1 MAALGKKLSESEE
14 KLWMANVDLER
25 LFEAEEEFHM
35 LKEWSAFKDEVIA
48 GTNQEIASRK
58 RKELTAK
65 LKEQNAKLK
74 EHTAKLKEQLAK
86 DEEQFAKAEEQFAKA
101 EEQLAKDKE
110 RLAKYKA
117 SLDKQIA
124 RANKEHAKLKEQRML
139 LDREKAKEQVELE
152 VPVVPVPTT
161 SPPQEHHSD
170 VSDSSS
176 ESDDVSVPEAVAPT
190 QSIATSRPRREIR
203 KPARYDGMVAYAL
216 PVITGIIWLKF
227 VVHGTDALR
236 GWDWKGISR
245 VIQAGPPFLSSV
257 QRTQPG
263 LTVGEAAASSPATPT
278 TPPPVKTPLFSMN
291 KRPLILSA
299 D

>member
-1 MAALGKKLSESEE
+1 MAGMENREKFQYENGDDYEDITDKRLGQVGGMLGHVRRIEE
-14 KLWMANVDLER
+14 KLWMANVDLEK
-25 LFEAEEEFHM
+25 LLEGEEEFHM

-48 GTNQEIASRK
+48 GTNKEIAGRK

-65 LKEQNAKLK
+65 LKEHNAKLK

-86 DEEQFAKAEEQFAKA
+86 DEEQLAKDEEQFAKA

-117 SLDKQIA
+117 SLEKQIA

-139 LDREKAKEQVELE
+139 LDREKAKEDGIGKA
-152 VPVVPVPTT
+152 
-161 SPPQEHHSD
+161 SQEC
-170 VSDSSS
+170 
-176 ESDDVSVPEAVAPT
+176 
-190 QSIATSRPRREIR
+190 
-203 KPARYDGMVAYAL
+203 
-216 PVITGIIWLKF
+216 
-227 VVHGTDALR
+227 
-236 GWDWKGISR
+236 
-245 VIQAGPPFLSSV
+245 IQAGPPFLSSV

-291 KRPLILSA
+291 KHPLILSA